1 MGAGRRK
8 HGTQAITWAML
19 LMLPLAACR
28 DRAGHPGAPLTLG
41 MPRMVALGLVDIA
54 QRHGDFTRQGV
65 KVEQRFLPAGRDSL
79 QELLEGK
86 LDLAVTYSTPM
97 VRAAAEHPN
106 LRILT
111 SLYHASHNTV
121 VVARRDRGIRFAED
135 LRGRRVGVPR
145 ETNAAFFLETLLAF
159 SGLSPGEVIEV
170 NVDPEAGPGA
180 LARGEVDALAIWYP
194 LARRAREALPP
205 GDAVEITSD
214 VYLEAAMLVVRED
227 LLRTR
232 PADLVALLR
241 GLAAAERL
249 AQDRPAEAYA
259 ALRAAHPSMR
269 EEDLRADWARGRP
282 GLGLTNLLLAVLE
295 RESRWDLRVRGS
307 FAPPLD
313 FREILAT
320 GPLAAADPEAV
331 TVHQA
336 LPPPVEEGESP

>member
-8 HGTQAITWAML
+8 HRTGAIAWAL
-19 LMLPLAACR
+19 LLILPLAACR
-28 DRAGHPGAPLTLG
+28 GRAGPKGPPLVLG

-54 QRHGDFTRQGV
+54 ERHGEFARQGV
-65 KVEQRFLPAGRDSL
+65 KVEQRFLPAGRDAL
-79 QELLEGK
+79 EELLDGK
-86 LDLAVTYSTPM
+86 LDLAVAYSTPL
-97 VRAAAEHPN
+97 VRAAAEHPR

-111 SLYHASHNTV
+111 LLYHATHNTV

-135 LRGRRVGVPR
+135 LRGRRIGVPAD
-145 ETNAAFFLETLLAF
+145 TSAAFFLETLLAF
-159 SGLSPGEVIEV
+159 SGLSPGEVTEV
-170 NVDPEAGPGA
+170 NLDPEAGPGA

-194 LARRAREALPP
+194 LARRAREALPA

-214 VYLEAAMLVVRED
+214 VYMDAAMLVVREE

-232 PADLVALLR
+232 PAEVAALVR
-241 GLAAAERL
+241 GLSAAERL
-249 AQDRPAEAYA
+249 AQDRPAQAFA
-259 ALRAAHPSMR
+259 ALRAAHPNMR

-295 RESRWDLRVRGS
+295 RESRWGLRARGS
-307 FAPPLD
+307 LAPPLD
-313 FREILAT
+313 FREFFAP